1 MQKRKNGKSSAVM
14 HRSGIVVSFFLV
26 GMTAIVYLQ
35 TAGFGFVPI
44 DDETYLTSNPRVW
57 DGFTLENVRWAFTT
71 TYFSNW
77 HPLTWLSYMLDM
89 ELFGPEDPGGLHLMN
104 VTIHTANVLLLFAA
118 LKIMTGEL
126 WKSAFVA
133 AVFAVHPLRVES
145 VAWISERKDL
155 LSTFFGL
162 LAILTYA
169 IFVKRD
175 RRRWFW
181 ASWILYAFSLMAKQM
196 MVTLPFVLLLLDYWP
211 LHRLD
216 QSSATH
222 SDENAGA
229 SVRRLIIE
237 KWPFFLLT
245 ILGCV
250 IAVMAQQT
258 SMANASGLDLSWE
271 IRCKNVIVVYGI
283 YLLKTLWPTGL
294 TVFYPFPKEGI
305 AWFPLGLSL
314 AVLTSISLLA
324 IFSARKYPYLL
335 VGWFW
340 YLGTLVPVIGIVQIG
355 GQRMADRYMYVPGIG
370 LAILVAWLV
379 PAVVPAG
386 FSRRVLI
393 PSVSV
398 VWLAIMMGLSFQQ
411 ATYWKNGTAL
421 FEHAL
426 AVGQPSV
433 VAHYNLGFSL
443 ARQGQMEEA
452 IHHYQEVLKLDPSIA
467 GAHTG
472 LGAALDQQGQFD
484 EAINH
489 YQESIRIN
497 SDDARVH
504 YKLAY
509 AFLQLKQYGE
519 AIEQF
524 REVARLNPEDPEIR
538 RLIETAERMQQ
549 RTTNQPAEDA
559 I

>member
-1 MQKRKNGKSSAVM
+1 MM
-14 HRSGIVVSFFLV
+14 HRSGIVVLFFLV

-35 TAGFGFVPI
+35 TAGFSFVPI

-57 DGFTLENVRWAFTT
+57 DGLSLENVRWAFTT

-104 VTIHTANVLLLFAA
+104 VAIHTANMVLLFAA
-118 LKIMTGEL
+118 LSLMTSDV

-155 LSTFFGL
+155 LSTFFAL

-175 RRRWFW
+175 LHRWFW
-181 ASWILYAFSLMAKQM
+181 AAWIFYALSLMSKQM
-196 MVTLPFVLLLLDYWP
+196 MVTLPFVLLLLDFWP
-211 LHRLD
+211 LNRFKSKTVA
-216 QSSATH
+216 SSAG
-222 SDENAGA
+222 NAGP
-229 SVRRLIIE
+229 SVWELVIE

-245 ILGCV
+245 ILGCA
-250 IAVMAQQT
+250 IAVSAQQT
-258 SMANASGLDLSWE
+258 SMANAGGLDLSWE

-283 YLLKTLWPTGL
+283 YLLKTLWPAGL
-294 TVFYPFPKEGI
+294 TVFYPFPGEGI
-305 AWFPLGLSL
+305 AWGAVVMSL
-314 AVLTSISLLA
+314 AVLTAISTLA
-324 IFSARKYPYLL
+324 VLSARKLPYVL

-497 SDDARVH
+497 SDDA
-504 YKLAY
+504 
-509 AFLQLKQYGE
+509 
-519 AIEQF
+519 
-524 REVARLNPEDPEIR
+524 
-538 RLIETAERMQQ
+538 
-549 RTTNQPAEDA
+549 
-559 I
+559 